1 MIADICWVS
10 CFYSRSL
17 SRSFIRTHQT
27 TSTTHSFCGQMS
39 VPHILYGSNKNSIMN
54 YKFVLMKNIHL
65 ACVHQPQI
73 YNKQCCCCCCVC
85 MHHTGWEYRIHQ
97 HAKREIE
104 PQPITRT
111 SIYWYQFISAI
122 LAKIYSR
129 SPKRASAAKF
139 RAKEKNTTTNTI
151 QSAHSEKEECERE
164 NKMNKERTW
173 TQGRREKKNEKLNIL
188 WKLIYALMM
197 IAVFWWHQVLCTI
210 HLLK

>member
-1 MIADICWVS
+1 
-10 CFYSRSL
+10 
-17 SRSFIRTHQT
+17 
-27 TSTTHSFCGQMS
+27 
-39 VPHILYGSNKNSIMN
+39 
-54 YKFVLMKNIHL
+54 MKNIHL

-73 YNKQCCCCCCVC
+73 YNKQCCCCCCCVC

-173 TQGRREKKNEKLNIL
+173 TQGRREKKKREAEHIMKIDICANDDCRFLVASSVVYHSFIEIMRGTNDTRADDKRTA
-188 WKLIYALMM
+188 Y
-197 IAVFWWHQVLCTI
+197 
-210 HLLK
+210 